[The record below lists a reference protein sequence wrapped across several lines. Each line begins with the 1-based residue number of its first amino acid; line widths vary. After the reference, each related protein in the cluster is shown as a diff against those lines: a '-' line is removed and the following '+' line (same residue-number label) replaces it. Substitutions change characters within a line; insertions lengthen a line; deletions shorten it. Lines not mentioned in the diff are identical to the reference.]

1 MISQL
6 NSSMARMAYTNNA
19 DNTKTIKPN
28 ASVSTKE
35 DGATKVEQLKA
46 AIEAGEYKLDLSK
59 LAQKMADE
67 LM

>member
-6 NSSMARMAYTNNA
+6 NSSMARAAYTNNA
-19 DNTKTIKPN
+19 DSTKALKPN
-28 ASVSTKE
+28 ASVTTKE
-35 DGATKVEQLKA
+35 DGTTKVEQLKA

-67 LM
+67 LI